1 MERTGIAPKAM
12 RGHEELLGAGCAAML
27 CWCYVLHVASIRRR
41 LCAHAQEL
49 SLKNAEKL
57 IERCIK
63 WLGRL
68 GDATARTSDHSKSR
82 FRTPTLSQVCPQ
94 L

>member
-1 MERTGIAPKAM
+1 MEQIGISPKAM
-12 RGHEELLGAGCAAML
+12 RGRSSSELS
-27 CWCYVLHVASIRRR
+27 VLHVVFV
-41 LCAHAQEL
+41 LCVARGKHSPKALRTAQEL

-68 GDATARTSDHSKSR
+68 GDAAARTSDHSKSR